1 MAERMKSNRA
11 PRLIDLGLIK
21 VLNETADNAN
31 MTMLDDNRQK
41 IAIEIEAWAYLCG
54 DRLSGHGEYWESP
67 SDSVNLHRE
76 VDEFKSPL
84 ALIFWGT

>member
-54 DRLSGHGEYWESP
+54 GCGGFHCPRFQPGESHQIVSQILQP
-67 SDSVNLHRE
+67 
-76 VDEFKSPL
+76 
-84 ALIFWGT
+84 